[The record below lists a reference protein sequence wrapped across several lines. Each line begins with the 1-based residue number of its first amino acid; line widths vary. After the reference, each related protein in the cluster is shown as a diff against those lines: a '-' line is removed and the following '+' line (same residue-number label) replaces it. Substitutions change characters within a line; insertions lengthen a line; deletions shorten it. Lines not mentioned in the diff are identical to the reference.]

1 MEILVLCSIRAALH
15 SQDALRHTLRR
26 PTMDQ
31 SSLAAMIFVGALVG
45 IALKRSPRQI
55 LAAQRWVFPTP
66 YGSEVGVRAFG
77 RTDSEIIE
85 HLWQTV

>member
-1 MEILVLCSIRAALH
+1 
-15 SQDALRHTLRR
+15 
-26 PTMDQ
+26 MDQ

-45 IALKRSPRQI
+45 IALTRSPRQTV
-55 LAAQRWVFPTP
+55 AAQSCVFSTP

-77 RTDSEIIE
+77 RTDAEIIE